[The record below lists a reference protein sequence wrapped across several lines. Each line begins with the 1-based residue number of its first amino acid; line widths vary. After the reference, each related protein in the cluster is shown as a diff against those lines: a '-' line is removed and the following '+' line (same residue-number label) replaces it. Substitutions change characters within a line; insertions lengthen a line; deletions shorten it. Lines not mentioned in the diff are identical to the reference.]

1 MECVMSEHYS
11 AEAAKIRS
19 LTTSMVSLLESASEE
34 PISIGQIEQG
44 ARLLTEAY
52 QDVLNLGSKQLV
64 SESAPDFN
72 ASLLAIEGGYNDWRS
87 VEGAFARTLEQ
98 AYNGYVSRD
107 HLLADTV
114 FAQLKYQVGD
124 RISALHAKLHS
135 AWKNHLGTRPW
146 DDFLVNDRPDVDQT
160 DLTTNVKLLMQG
172 DHLDVEDAVEELS
185 GPLRYA
191 FADYLE
197 RQDDALDLMEEGLWL
212 RPEILLANDYW
223 QHNQEIRLVDLLAK
237 KRGTKRAAGFA
248 QVQNLL
254 TGAASGARGSEYV
267 MHELDHIRLDEK
279 DTYYRCLMLHPS
291 HEIRRFAANN
301 VDIEGFWKVATPQAV
316 PCAVI
321 LTMLERIVKSQYYDE
336 DFQKL
341 FFQTI
346 HKRLFNLV
354 SRSEV
359 LYARG
364 IIRIFSELPF
374 FMEDDY
380 FEKLETVID
389 YVSKKETSFCVE
401 KGVIDEFHDQ
411 LRREKD
417 KIGTLT
423 SQPPTLTSVPPVVL
437 RKLARDGHYW
447 YDLSMHPMFKIA
459 RETIRHINSPD
470 RALQVAK
477 NRVVNQDVLRAIGKK
492 RTLFNTMPA
501 KIALLSNP
509 RTPPTVSLGYLS
521 DLSTSDMQNL
531 LRSSSVHPE
540 VRIQLRGRVRSR

>member
-1 MECVMSEHYS
+1 MSEHYS
-11 AEAAKIRS
+11 AEAARIRS
-19 LTTSMVSLLESASEE
+19 LTTSMLSLLESANEK
-34 PISIGQIEQG
+34 PIPIGQIEQG

-52 QDVLNLGSKQLV
+52 QDVFNLGSKQLV
-64 SESAPDFN
+64 SESAPGFD
-72 ASLLAIEGGYNDWRS
+72 ASLRAIEGGYSDWRS

-98 AYNGYVSRD
+98 AYNGYISRD
-107 HLLADTV
+107 HLLADTI
-114 FAQLKYQVGD
+114 FAQLRFQVGD
-124 RISALHAKLHS
+124 RISALHAKLHA
-135 AWKNHLGTRPW
+135 AWKSHLGTRPW
-146 DDFLVNDRPDVDQT
+146 DDFLVNDREDLNET
-160 DLTTNVKLLMQG
+160 DLTTNVKLLIQG
-172 DHLDVEDAVEELS
+172 DHLDVEDAIEELS

-197 RQDDALDLMEEGLWL
+197 HQHDAVDLMEEGLWL
-212 RPEILLANDYW
+212 RPEILLVNDFW
-223 QHNQEIRLVDLLAK
+223 RRNQGVRLVDVLARR
-237 KRGTKRAAGFA
+237 RGTKRAAGFA
-248 QVQNLL
+248 KVLDLL
-254 TGAASGARGSEYV
+254 TGTASGARGSEYV

-279 DTYYRCLMLHPS
+279 ETYYRCLMLHPS
-291 HEIRRFAANN
+291 HEIRRYAANN
-301 VDIEGFWKVATPQAV
+301 VDIEGFWKVAIPQAV

-321 LTMLERIVKSQYYDE
+321 LTILERIIKSQYYDE

-341 FFQTI
+341 FFQTV

-364 IIRIFSELPF
+364 IIRLLSELPF

-389 YVSKKETSFCVE
+389 HVSKKEKSFCVE
-401 KGVIDEFHDQ
+401 KGVIEEFHDK

-417 KIGTLT
+417 KIGTLKG
-423 SQPPTLTSVPPVVL
+423 QPPILTSVPPVVL

-470 RALQVAK
+470 RALQIAK
-477 NRVVNQDVLRAIGKK
+477 SRVVNQDVLRAIGKK
-492 RTLFNTMPA
+492 RSLFNTMPA

-521 DLSTSDMQNL
+521 DLSRSDMQTL
-531 LRSSSVHPE
+531 IRGSSVHPE
-540 VRIQLRGRVRSR
+540 VRIQIRNRLGQR

>member
-1 MECVMSEHYS
+1 MSEHYS
-11 AEAAKIRS
+11 AETAKIRS
-19 LTTSMVSLLESASEE
+19 LTTSMVSLLESASEK
-34 PISIGQIEQG
+34 PIPIGQIEQG

-52 QDVLNLGSKQLV
+52 QDVLNVGSKQLV
-64 SESAPDFN
+64 SEAAPGFN
-72 ASLLAIEGGYNDWRS
+72 ASIRAIEGSYGDWRS
-87 VEGAFARTLEQ
+87 VEGAFARTLDL
-98 AYNGYVSRD
+98 AYNGYISRD
-107 HLLADTV
+107 HLQADTL

-124 RISALHAKLHS
+124 RISALHAKLHT
-135 AWKNHLGTRPW
+135 AWKSHLGASPW
-146 DDFLVNDRPDVDQT
+146 DDFLVNDRQNVDQT
-160 DLTTNVKLLMQG
+160 DLTANVKLLIQG
-172 DHLDVEDAVEELS
+172 DHLDVEDAVEQLS

-191 FADYLE
+191 FAAYLE
-197 RQDDALDLMEEGLWL
+197 HQDDALDLLEEGLWL
-212 RPEILLANDYW
+212 RPEILLVNDYW
-223 QHNQEIRLVDLLAK
+223 RHNQETRLVDILARKRDTK
-237 KRGTKRAAGFA
+237 KSLGFA

-267 MHELDHIRLDEK
+267 IHELDHIRLDEK

-291 HEIRRFAANN
+291 QEIRRFAANN
-301 VDIEGFWKVATPQAV
+301 VDIEGFWKVATPHAI

-341 FFQTI
+341 FFQTV
-346 HKRLFNLV
+346 HRRLFNLV

-364 IIRIFSELPF
+364 IVRIFSELPF

-389 YVSKKETSFCVE
+389 YVSKKEKFFCVE
-401 KGVIDEFHDQ
+401 KGVIEEFHDR

-417 KIGTLT
+417 KIGTLKG
-423 SQPPTLTSVPPVVL
+423 QPPTLTSVPPVVL

-459 RETIRHINSPD
+459 RETIRHINSAD

-477 NRVVNQDVLRAIGKK
+477 NRVVNQDVLRAIGNK
-492 RTLFNTMPA
+492 RSLFNTMPA

-509 RTPPTVSLGYLS
+509 RTPPTVSLGYVS
-521 DLSTSDMQNL
+521 DLSRSDMEGL
-531 LRSSSVHPE
+531 LRTSSVHPE
-540 VRIQLRGRVRSR
+540 VRIQLRNRLGNR

>member
-1 MECVMSEHYS
+1 MSEHYP
-11 AEAAKIRS
+11 AETVRIRS
-19 LTTSMVSLLESASEE
+19 LTSSMVSLLESASEK
-34 PISIGQIEQG
+34 PVAIGQIEKG

-52 QDVLNLGSKQLV
+52 QDVFNLGSKQLV
-64 SESAPDFN
+64 SEAIPGFN
-72 ASLLAIEGGYNDWRS
+72 ASIRAIERSYDDWRS
-87 VEGAFARTLEQ
+87 VEGAFARTLDR
-98 AYNGYVSRD
+98 AYNGYISRD
-107 HLLADTV
+107 HLQADTIL
-114 FAQLKYQVGD
+114 AQLKYQVGD
-124 RISALHAKLHS
+124 RISALHAKLNA
-135 AWKNHLGTRPW
+135 AWKRHLGTRPW
-146 DDFLVNDRPDVDQT
+146 DDFLVNDNQDADQT
-160 DLTTNVKLLMQG
+160 DLTTSVKLLIQG
-172 DHLDVEDAVEELS
+172 DHLDVEDAIEELS

-197 RQDDALDLMEEGLWL
+197 RQDDAVDLMEEGLWL
-212 RPEILLANDYW
+212 RPEILLINDYW
-223 QHNQEIRLVDLLAK
+223 RHNQQLRLLDVLAR

-248 QVQNLL
+248 QVHNLL

-267 MHELDHIRLDEK
+267 MHELDHTRLDEK

-291 HEIRRFAANN
+291 HEIRRYAANN
-301 VDIEGFWKVATPQAV
+301 VDIEGFWKVATPHAV

-321 LTMLERIVKSQYYDE
+321 LTMLERIVKSQYYNE

-341 FFQTI
+341 FFQTV
-346 HKRLFNLV
+346 HKRLFSLV

-374 FMEDDY
+374 FMEDEY

-389 YVSKKETSFCVE
+389 YVSKKEKSFCVE
-401 KGVIDEFHDQ
+401 KGVIQEFHDQ

-417 KIGTLT
+417 KIGTLKG
-423 SQPPTLTSVPPVVL
+423 QPPTLTSVPPVVL

-447 YDLSMHPMFKIA
+447 FDLSMHPMFKIA

-492 RTLFNTMPA
+492 RLLFNTMPA

-509 RTPPTVSLGYLS
+509 RTPPTVSLSYLS
-521 DLSTSDMQNL
+521 DLSRTDMQNL
-531 LRSSSVHPE
+531 LRGSTVHPE
-540 VRIQLRGRVRSR
+540 VRIQLRNRMGPR